1 MGMSFATEPTGYK
14 KTALSDLQGAWTNL
28 RDEVVEKFGF
38 PNSDQLLFHIDE
50 AMSWES
56 VRDLVK
62 MKSTLLLIQNITA
75 QTEAPEEV
83 KERVH
88 AVRDS
93 LDEALLAIEEGEAK

>member
-1 MGMSFATEPTGYK
+1 MSFATEPTGYK

>member
-1 MGMSFATEPTGYK
+1 MTFGTEPTGYE
-14 KTALSDLQGAWTNL
+14 KTALSDLQGAWTIL
-28 RDEVVEKFGF
+28 RNEVVEQFGF
-38 PNSDQLLFHIDE
+38 PDSDKLLFHIDE

-56 VRDLVK
+56 ERDLAK

-83 KERVH
+83 RESAQ

-93 LDEALLAIEEGEAK
+93 LKDTLLAIKEGEAK

>member
-1 MGMSFATEPTGYK
+1 MSFATEPTGYK

-88 AVRDS
+88 AVRES